1 MAYPDYD
8 IPFVLQTDACKE
20 ELGAVLCQEQEGKL
34 RVIAYASRS
43 LSKAAKN
50 YPAYKLEYLAL
61 KWSVAEKFKD
71 YLRGHRFSVFTD
83 NNPLTYVLTTAKL
96 DATGHRWLTALS
108 AYDFAIMYRP
118 GHSNQNAD
126 SLSRLPLLQGYQ
138 RMTKEAITAISKAGL
153 TANPWAYS
161 LCQPNQDVEMDD
173 PPSATAEST
182 RNWRQLQRD
191 DPIVGYL
198 HQKVCSKQRPKKKRA
213 PRDTE
218 TQTLQTASVRR
229 IT

>member
-1 MAYPDYD
+1 M
-8 IPFVLQTDACKE
+8 
-20 ELGAVLCQEQEGKL
+20 
-34 RVIAYASRS
+34 
-43 LSKAAKN
+43 
-50 YPAYKLEYLAL
+50 
-61 KWSVAEKFKD
+61 
-71 YLRGHRFSVFTD
+71 
-83 NNPLTYVLTTAKL
+83 
-96 DATGHRWLTALS
+96 
-108 AYDFAIMYRP
+108 
-118 GHSNQNAD
+118 
-126 SLSRLPLLQGYQ
+126 LQGYQ

-161 LCQPNQDVEMDD
+161 LCQLNQDVEMDD

-218 TQTLQTASVRR
+218 TQTLLREWDRLKIIRGVLYRVVIYKDQERKQLVLPEDFRQQALEGLHDDVGQLGRDMITELAKDRFYWPGMTTDIERLVKECVRCILR
-229 IT
+229 KSPTSTRAQLVNEMNQALGHLCANIG